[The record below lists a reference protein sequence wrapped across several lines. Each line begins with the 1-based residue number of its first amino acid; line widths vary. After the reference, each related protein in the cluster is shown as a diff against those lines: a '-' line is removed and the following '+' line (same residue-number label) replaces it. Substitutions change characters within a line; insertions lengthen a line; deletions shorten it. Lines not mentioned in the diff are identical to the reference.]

1 MYRNVEGTLVVWQNT
16 STDPLHTNDRQPHS
30 RITCCQGLLHME
42 YIVYSD
48 ITVQTDVQQAFY
60 STIQYIV
67 QYIAIL

>member
-1 MYRNVEGTLVVWQNT
+1 
-16 STDPLHTNDRQPHS
+16 
-30 RITCCQGLLHME
+30 ME

-67 QYIAIL
+67 QYIVQYIAIL